1 MIHSIFFINNSG
13 DIFLEKHYKRVIPKS
28 ICDYFFEEVTKNSS
42 PENVPPIIQTPN
54 HILISIYRAQ
64 MHFVAV
70 CKSEVP
76 PLFVIEFLHRLADII
91 KDYFDEVSETSIK
104 GQCCHR
110 LLDEVLDNGFPLATE
125 SNILKELIR
134 PPNLLRSLADTM
146 TGRNSTVSATLPTGQ
161 LSNIPWRRSGVKYAN
176 NEAYFDIVEE
186 LDAIVDKFG
195 GAVCAEVHGS
205 IDCLIKLSGVPDLTL
220 SFVNSRLIEDAS
232 LHPCVRHRRFE
243 VERLLSFVP
252 PDGGFRLMAY
262 RASCHGNLPVPL
274 DLRHTISF
282 KQAIVTD
289 IRKSSAPIQRMIAS
303 LNWLHRKIQ
312 RGKILVKA
320 YQVAER
326 IHDRRARKTKSFSKT
341 RFVSSS
347 FTMVQATVTELRIW
361 LTTLN
366 ETPLSRKNREVLAYL
381 QSTAFVTE
389 LLIFSE
395 VMKPFCATML
405 RCQDLQ
411 LPGVYHDVDLATT
424 TTVPRCIL
432 DRRCRHVSD
441 SEDSSSDS
449 ESDSELEVRHAG
461 RNVRSTFKSAL
472 SAGVELVTALGDR
485 LSVRTSH
492 SIPSF
497 INLLSSAFGLA
508 GYVGAMCGRL
518 RRGSSGA
525 TVFLRHEAHFVVY
538 GRNAFSMAAEA
549 ARSRRSLRDL
559 FDSADL
565 QPVDLHTLWRDTLK
579 QIVWSEDS
587 TSAHCRRVLFGD
599 TVPDDR
605 VLTLA
610 LTEVSDEFAI
620 DFGQG
625 PVKLKV
631 QEQAFIKAM
640 YNDDQLYTRFGK
652 PLCALLDWALAKG
665 CPEAIVESLYTS
677 MERQCMQGALQ
688 LSSTLELRTRLAWHL
703 PRTLAAIPTNVLE
716 RISREWLT
724 SHPVTFLSAGSNKRK
739 QEVLERLKSEEGRK
753 HFHICRENLS
763 NCSHHGPNCFPGGN
777 SGHLE
782 LTVIPRPPSGR
793 QLEDLVLTVPMPRA
807 VSGASLVASA
817 GKYSYDTASR
827 TLVWTV
833 GRLDSQKGAG
843 SPTLCGTLVM
853 QTGAPVPD
861 CRPSILVSF
870 SITGWTISGLKVNRL
885 DLHGEKYKPFK
896 GVKYVTK
903 AGKLEFR
910 T

>member
-1 MIHSIFFINNSG
+1 MSTAQSESRRPRQFTLDEIFQSRTNPSQTQQEQEYAQLEQEAGAVDSFKSLATFVLKSCS
-13 DIFLEKHYKRVIPKS
+13 FLTLIEGQREGEGTASSVGAPAILRCTLCYTWLLKNQKRVPVDQLEGGGLILSP
-28 ICDYFFEEVTKNSS
+28 DRLDTYRQRTKGRGFR
-42 PENVPPIIQTPN
+42 Q
-54 HILISIYRAQ
+54 
-64 MHFVAV
+64 F
-70 CKSEVP
+70 K
-76 PLFVIEFLHRLADII
+76 HRII
-91 KDYFDEVSETSIK
+91 KDHCNCATHLRAFGELESESEQLNRHMTAAKALVTS
-104 GQCCHR
+104 G
-110 LLDEVLDNGFPLATE
+110 
-125 SNILKELIR
+125 
-134 PPNLLRSLADTM
+134 
-146 TGRNSTVSATLPTGQ
+146 
-161 LSNIPWRRSGVKYAN
+161 LSV
-176 NEAYFDIVEE
+176 V
-186 LDAIVDKFG
+186 
-195 GAVCAEVHGS
+195 
-205 IDCLIKLSGVPDLTL
+205 LSGTGATQYEGFIAMLYVNNVYIGDKQHGRKVSRTTNQAVMACAFHGDGVRRAYCLGAPDVY
-220 SFVNSRLIEDAS
+220 SGADAS
-232 LHPCVRHRRFE
+232 LSGGQATALANSAVTVAKSAGLHLECCGGVAADGQYQTDKFQTTMQSLLQEALRE
-243 VERLLSFVP
+243 ADSVESAGTSTDCI
-252 PDGGFRLMAY
+252 DGAFYGVVWDAAHWL
-262 RASCHGNLPVPL
+262 NLV
-274 DLRHTISF
+274 
-282 KQAIVTD
+282 VTD

-739 QEVLERLKSEEGRK
+739 QEVLERLKSEEGR
-753 HFHICRENLS
+753 
-763 NCSHHGPNCFPGGN
+763 
-777 SGHLE
+777 
-782 LTVIPRPPSGR
+782 V
-793 QLEDLVLTVPMPRA
+793 
-807 VSGASLVASA
+807 
-817 GKYSYDTASR
+817 
-827 TLVWTV
+827 
-833 GRLDSQKGAG
+833 RLK
-843 SPTLCGTLVM
+843 
-853 QTGAPVPD
+853 
-861 CRPSILVSF
+861 
-870 SITGWTISGLKVNRL
+870 
-885 DLHGEKYKPFK
+885 
-896 GVKYVTK
+896 
-903 AGKLEFR
+903 
-910 T
+910 

>member
-1 MIHSIFFINNSG
+1 MSTAQSESRRPRQFTLDEIFQSRTNPSQTQQEQEYAQLEQEAGAVDSFKSLATFVLKSCS
-13 DIFLEKHYKRVIPKS
+13 FLTLIEGQREGEGTASSVGAPAILRCTLCYTWLLKNQKRVPVDQLEGGGLILSP
-28 ICDYFFEEVTKNSS
+28 DRLDTYRQRTKGRGFR
-42 PENVPPIIQTPN
+42 Q
-54 HILISIYRAQ
+54 
-64 MHFVAV
+64 F
-70 CKSEVP
+70 K
-76 PLFVIEFLHRLADII
+76 HRII
-91 KDYFDEVSETSIK
+91 KDHCNCATHLRAFGELESESEQLNRHMTAAKALVTS
-104 GQCCHR
+104 G
-110 LLDEVLDNGFPLATE
+110 
-125 SNILKELIR
+125 
-134 PPNLLRSLADTM
+134 
-146 TGRNSTVSATLPTGQ
+146 
-161 LSNIPWRRSGVKYAN
+161 LSV
-176 NEAYFDIVEE
+176 V
-186 LDAIVDKFG
+186 
-195 GAVCAEVHGS
+195 
-205 IDCLIKLSGVPDLTL
+205 LSGTGATQYEGFIAMLYVNNVYIGDKQHGRKVSRTTNQAVMACAFHGDGVRRAYCLGAPDVY
-220 SFVNSRLIEDAS
+220 SGADAS
-232 LHPCVRHRRFE
+232 LSGGQATALANSAVTVAKSAGLHLECCGGVAADGQYQTDKFQTTMQSLLQEALRE
-243 VERLLSFVP
+243 ADSVESAGTSTDCI
-252 PDGGFRLMAY
+252 DGAFYGVVWDAAHWL
-262 RASCHGNLPVPL
+262 NLV
-274 DLRHTISF
+274 
-282 KQAIVTD
+282 VTD

-411 LPGVYHDVDLATT
+411 LPVWSMVEDISRLSVELEQKKTALSQLHELANMDRELDSFASATAANHDLRQHLPLLFTNLTDLQQGVYHDVDLATT

-739 QEVLERLKSEEGRK
+739 QEVLERLKSEEGR
-753 HFHICRENLS
+753 
-763 NCSHHGPNCFPGGN
+763 
-777 SGHLE
+777 
-782 LTVIPRPPSGR
+782 V
-793 QLEDLVLTVPMPRA
+793 
-807 VSGASLVASA
+807 
-817 GKYSYDTASR
+817 
-827 TLVWTV
+827 
-833 GRLDSQKGAG
+833 RLK
-843 SPTLCGTLVM
+843 
-853 QTGAPVPD
+853 
-861 CRPSILVSF
+861 
-870 SITGWTISGLKVNRL
+870 
-885 DLHGEKYKPFK
+885 
-896 GVKYVTK
+896 
-903 AGKLEFR
+903 
-910 T
+910 

>member
-104 GQCCHR
+104 DNVVIVYE

-282 KQAIVTD
+282 KQA
-289 IRKSSAPIQRMIAS
+289 
-303 LNWLHRKIQ
+303 
-312 RGKILVKA
+312 
-320 YQVAER
+320 
-326 IHDRRARKTKSFSKT
+326 
-341 RFVSSS
+341 
-347 FTMVQATVTELRIW
+347 
-361 LTTLN
+361 
-366 ETPLSRKNREVLAYL
+366 
-381 QSTAFVTE
+381 
-389 LLIFSE
+389 
-395 VMKPFCATML
+395 
-405 RCQDLQ
+405 
-411 LPGVYHDVDLATT
+411 
-424 TTVPRCIL
+424 
-432 DRRCRHVSD
+432 
-441 SEDSSSDS
+441 
-449 ESDSELEVRHAG
+449 
-461 RNVRSTFKSAL
+461 
-472 SAGVELVTALGDR
+472 
-485 LSVRTSH
+485 
-492 SIPSF
+492 
-497 INLLSSAFGLA
+497 NLL
-508 GYVGAMCGRL
+508 
-518 RRGSSGA
+518 
-525 TVFLRHEAHFVVY
+525 
-538 GRNAFSMAAEA
+538 
-549 ARSRRSLRDL
+549 
-559 FDSADL
+559 L
-565 QPVDLHTLWRDTLK
+565 Q
-579 QIVWSEDS
+579 
-587 TSAHCRRVLFGD
+587 
-599 TVPDDR
+599 
-605 VLTLA
+605 
-610 LTEVSDEFAI
+610 
-620 DFGQG
+620 
-625 PVKLKV
+625 
-631 QEQAFIKAM
+631 
-640 YNDDQLYTRFGK
+640 
-652 PLCALLDWALAKG
+652 
-665 CPEAIVESLYTS
+665 
-677 MERQCMQGALQ
+677 
-688 LSSTLELRTRLAWHL
+688 
-703 PRTLAAIPTNVLE
+703 
-716 RISREWLT
+716 
-724 SHPVTFLSAGSNKRK
+724 
-739 QEVLERLKSEEGRK
+739 K

-843 SPTLCGTLVM
+843 SPTLCGTVCI
-853 QTGAPVPD
+853 GACQV
-861 CRPSILVSF
+861 
-870 SITGWTISGLKVNRL
+870 
-885 DLHGEKYKPFK
+885 
-896 GVKYVTK
+896 
-903 AGKLEFR
+903 
-910 T
+910 

>member
-104 GQCCHR
+104 DNVVIVYE

-282 KQAIVTD
+282 KQA
-289 IRKSSAPIQRMIAS
+289 S
-303 LNWLHRKIQ
+303 
-312 RGKILVKA
+312 
-320 YQVAER
+320 
-326 IHDRRARKTKSFSKT
+326 
-341 RFVSSS
+341 
-347 FTMVQATVTELRIW
+347 
-361 LTTLN
+361 
-366 ETPLSRKNREVLAYL
+366 
-381 QSTAFVTE
+381 
-389 LLIFSE
+389 
-395 VMKPFCATML
+395 
-405 RCQDLQ
+405 
-411 LPGVYHDVDLATT
+411 
-424 TTVPRCIL
+424 
-432 DRRCRHVSD
+432 
-441 SEDSSSDS
+441 
-449 ESDSELEVRHAG
+449 
-461 RNVRSTFKSAL
+461 
-472 SAGVELVTALGDR
+472 
-485 LSVRTSH
+485 
-492 SIPSF
+492 
-497 INLLSSAFGLA
+497 
-508 GYVGAMCGRL
+508 
-518 RRGSSGA
+518 
-525 TVFLRHEAHFVVY
+525 
-538 GRNAFSMAAEA
+538 
-549 ARSRRSLRDL
+549 
-559 FDSADL
+559 
-565 QPVDLHTLWRDTLK
+565 
-579 QIVWSEDS
+579 
-587 TSAHCRRVLFGD
+587 
-599 TVPDDR
+599 
-605 VLTLA
+605 
-610 LTEVSDEFAI
+610 
-620 DFGQG
+620 
-625 PVKLKV
+625 
-631 QEQAFIKAM
+631 
-640 YNDDQLYTRFGK
+640 
-652 PLCALLDWALAKG
+652 
-665 CPEAIVESLYTS
+665 
-677 MERQCMQGALQ
+677 
-688 LSSTLELRTRLAWHL
+688 
-703 PRTLAAIPTNVLE
+703 
-716 RISREWLT
+716 
-724 SHPVTFLSAGSNKRK
+724 
-739 QEVLERLKSEEGRK
+739 
-753 HFHICRENLS
+753 
-763 NCSHHGPNCFPGGN
+763 GN